1 MSWQSQQPKL
11 QDDDGDAELVGKE
24 DRRQDWEVGDIK
36 KRSKS
41 IKEIKK
47 NVEDNKSQDF
57 HCLRRYLQT
66 QKGKPVKN
74 LEMFDWN

>member
-1 MSWQSQQPKL
+1 M
-11 QDDDGDAELVGKE
+11 GKE

-47 NVEDNKSQDF
+47 TVEDNKSQDF